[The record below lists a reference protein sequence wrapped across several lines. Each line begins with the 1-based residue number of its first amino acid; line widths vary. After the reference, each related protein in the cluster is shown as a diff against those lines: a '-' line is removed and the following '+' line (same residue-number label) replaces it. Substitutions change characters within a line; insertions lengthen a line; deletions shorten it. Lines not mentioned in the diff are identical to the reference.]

1 MTSVAVVGGGITGLA
16 AARRLLD
23 AGLSVTVLEASSRW
37 GGKLAPLWL
46 DGVRLDAG
54 AESILA
60 RRPDGPALLEDLGLA
75 EAVVHP
81 TGARP
86 ALLVGG
92 KLCRMPRSVLGVPAD
107 LGELRG
113 LLSTDGHLQASA
125 EPALPAPGLRHDVA
139 IGSVV
144 DDRFGPEV
152 TDRLLEPLLGGVYA
166 GHTRELSFAAIAP
179 ELYSRYRRGGSLLH
193 HAAALV
199 RPDDTRPVFAGLA
212 GGVSTVVEALV
223 ADLDRRGGVLAP
235 GVTVRS
241 LERDRGRFRL
251 TCGPAPAPVTIQADA
266 VLLASPAL
274 ATGRLLAGVAG
285 VAEELAQVPYASV
298 AIVSVVVRG
307 LAERGSGVLVPPGEL
322 PTVKALTYSGTK
334 WAWVAE
340 RATQQWGSGVEVVRL
355 SVGRNREAAVLQT
368 DDATLLRRTFAEA
381 GRIPG
386 WERAELITGSVS
398 RWGGGLPQ
406 YRVGHQDLVARIRQ
420 SLAAVPGLAVAG
432 AAYDGIG
439 IAACLGSAAAA
450 VEKITGDLGQTAH
463 GRIEA

>member
-16 AARRLLD
+16 AARRLVD
-23 AGLSVTVLEASSRW
+23 AGLSVTVLEASPRW

-54 AESILA
+54 AESVLA
-60 RRPDGPALLEDLGLA
+60 RRPEGPALLDDLGLA
-75 EAVVHP
+75 NEVVHP

-92 KLCRMPRSVLGVPAD
+92 RLRRMPRSVLGVPAD
-107 LGELRG
+107 LGELRE
-113 LLSTDGHLQASA
+113 LLSADGYLRASA
-125 EPALPAPGLRHDVA
+125 EPDLPAPGLRHDVA

-152 TDRLLEPLLGGVYA
+152 TDRLLEPLLGGIYA
-166 GHTRELSFAAIAP
+166 GHSRELSFSAVAP
-179 ELYSRYRRGGSLLH
+179 QLYARYREGGSLLH
-193 HAAALV
+193 HASALV
-199 RPDDTRPVFAGLA
+199 QPEDTRPVFAGLA
-212 GGVSTVVEALV
+212 GGVSRLVDVLV
-223 ADLDRRGGVLAP
+223 ADLEHRGAVLTTRT
-235 GVTVRS
+235 TVRS
-241 LERDRGRFRL
+241 LQRDSGRFRL
-251 TCGPAPAPVTIQADA
+251 TCGPASAPGTFLADA
-266 VLLASPAL
+266 VLLAAPAV
-274 ATGRLLAGVAG
+274 AAGRLLDGLVAVG
-285 VAEELAQVPYASV
+285 PDLAELPYASV
-298 AIVSVVVRG
+298 AVVTVVVRG

-340 RATQQWGSGVEVVRL
+340 QAAQVWGSGVEVVRL
-355 SVGRNREAAVLQT
+355 SVGRHRNAAVLQT
-368 DDATLLRRTFAEA
+368 DDGTLLRGTVAEA

-386 WERAELITGSVS
+386 WARAELVTGAVS
-398 RWGGGLPQ
+398 RWGGSLPQ
-406 YRVGHQDLVARIRQ
+406 YRVGHSGLVARVRQ

-432 AAYDGIG
+432 AAYDGVG

-450 VEKITGDLGQTAH
+450 VDKITGDLGRTGR